1 MIRVTD
7 GAIAQGSL
15 YGLQRA
21 NSRLMALNKQMSTG
35 DQISRPSDD
44 PSGTVKALQLRGSLS
59 RNQQYVSSANDAIG
73 WLTTMDSTL
82 TQSVTLAQK
91 ARTLVVQ
98 GLNTG
103 ASTGQ
108 SSSAI
113 ADEIDALRTSLIG
126 LANAQYNGR
135 PVFGG
140 TTSGPD
146 AYDASGTYVGDS
158 GIVQRQVGD
167 TTTVQINQLGPDVYG
182 PAGADL
188 FVTLSDISTKLRT
201 VPSTLTGTDLTT
213 IDTAVKRLSAA
224 QAAEGASYN
233 RVQAAQ
239 AAQTPITLA
248 LTSELSDIQDI
259 DLAAQAVAVS
269 TANVTY
275 QAALQTTANIR
286 QTSLLDFLN

>member
-1 MIRVTD
+1 
-7 GAIAQGSL
+7 
-15 YGLQRA
+15 
-21 NSRLMALNKQMSTG
+21 
-35 DQISRPSDD
+35 
-44 PSGTVKALQLRGSLS
+44 
-59 RNQQYVSSANDAIG
+59 
-73 WLTTMDSTL
+73 
-82 TQSVTLAQK
+82 
-91 ARTLVVQ
+91 
-98 GLNTG
+98 
-103 ASTGQ
+103 
-108 SSSAI
+108 
-113 ADEIDALRTSLIG
+113 
-126 LANAQYNGR
+126 
-135 PVFGG
+135 
-140 TTSGPD
+140 
-146 AYDASGTYVGDS
+146 
-158 GIVQRQVGD
+158 
-167 TTTVQINQLGPDVYG
+167 VQINQLGPDVYG